1 MELYL
6 HSSSHIVMVW
16 SLIKYKDK
24 FTLTLL
30 YIYRFIK
37 NIFMVCVM
45 SSLKTNN
52 TQTYTY
58 KYKLQTIYL
67 FNNAR
72 SSSVYTELEGM

>member
-1 MELYL
+1 
-6 HSSSHIVMVW
+6 MVW
-16 SLIKYKDK
+16 SLIKYRDK

-30 YIYRFIK
+30 YMFIR
-37 NIFMVCVM
+37 NIVMVCVM

-52 TQTYTY
+52 TQTYMY

-72 SSSVYTELEGM
+72 SSSVYTELEGV